1 MHYQFEFDENKS
13 ESNTKKHGINFIQI
27 QALWEDPDRVE
38 IPARTED
45 EPRYLIIGKRENVIW
60 SAIITYREDR
70 IRIVSARRSRDKEVI
85 IYESQRI

>member
-13 ESNTKKHGINFIQI
+13 ESNKKKHGINFIQI